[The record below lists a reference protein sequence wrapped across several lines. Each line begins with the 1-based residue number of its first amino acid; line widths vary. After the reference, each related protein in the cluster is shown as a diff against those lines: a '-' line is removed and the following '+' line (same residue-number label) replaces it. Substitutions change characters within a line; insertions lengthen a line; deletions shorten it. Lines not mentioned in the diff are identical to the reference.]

1 MANYYNQINMM
12 MEKIINKILIT
23 DKKGFKIG
31 RKNEELS
38 LLDILV
44 IKKIGSNSM
53 KPIYSLVKETEIDR
67 GVISSIINKLVA
79 NGYIKKEKAKEDKR
93 VNMVILTEEGEEV
106 YNKILKGQSDILE
119 FILNDITLNEE
130 KTIIKFLSKV
140 NQKMMY

>member
-1 MANYYNQINMM
+1 VANYYNQINMM
-12 MEKIINKILIT
+12 MEKIINKILIA

-31 RKNEELS
+31 RKNEDLS

-93 VNMVILTEEGEEV
+93 VNMVILTDEGEEV
-106 YNKILKGQSDILE
+106 YNKILDGQSEILD

-130 KTIIKFLSKV
+130 KAILKFLSKI